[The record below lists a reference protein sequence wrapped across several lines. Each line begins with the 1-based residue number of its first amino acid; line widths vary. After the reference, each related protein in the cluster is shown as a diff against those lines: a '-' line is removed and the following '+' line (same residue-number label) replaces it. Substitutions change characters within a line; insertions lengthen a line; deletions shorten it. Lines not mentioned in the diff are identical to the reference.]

1 MSFIK
6 VLVESKD
13 HLKHGARG
21 CSCEEET
28 TEQDLFMS
36 GWTALDVM
44 QALSANSCL
53 AEAS

>member
-21 CSCEEET
+21 SSCEEET

-36 GWTALDVM
+36 GWTALGRHAGPVG
-44 QALSANSCL
+44 QFLL
-53 AEAS
+53 G